1 MADALQPVI
10 VVPGPE
16 ALADTAARWVADTIK
31 ASVAARTRCS
41 LALAGGE
48 TPRACYQALSRPD
61 LSRDIPWSAVD
72 VYWSDERR
80 VPLDN
85 PASNYAMARAALL
98 DQVPI
103 PSSQIHPAPVEDPDG
118 ESAAEQ
124 YALAL
129 DALPRD
135 AVGRPRFDLI
145 LLGLGEDGH
154 TASLFPG
161 DPAITE
167 EQVWVR
173 AVRVSKPPP
182 ERLTFTLP
190 VINAA
195 RAVLFLVQGAAKRSA
210 LQAVRR
216 RDPRV
221 PASLVQP
228 IDGELRFIVD
238 REALVEDPAT
248 V

>member
-1 MADALQPVI
+1 MAEALQPVI
-10 VVPGPE
+10 VVPGPD
-16 ALADTAARWVADTIK
+16 ALAETAARWIADTIQG
-31 ASVAARTRCS
+31 SVATRARCF

-48 TPRACYQALSRPD
+48 TPRACYRVLGGPGFRHEV
-61 LSRDIPWSAVD
+61 PWSAVD

-80 VPLDN
+80 VSLDD
-85 PASNYAMARAALL
+85 PASNYAMARTALL
-98 DQVPI
+98 DHVPI
-103 PSSQIHPAPVEDPDG
+103 PASQIHPAPVDEPDG
-118 ESAAEQ
+118 NLAAEA
-124 YALAL
+124 YAHELAV
-129 DALPRD
+129 LPRD
-135 AVGRPRFDLI
+135 TVGRPRFDLI

-161 DPAITE
+161 DPAVLE
-167 EQVWVR
+167 ERAWVR
-173 AVRVSKPPP
+173 AVRASKPPP
-182 ERLTFTLP
+182 ERLTLTLP
-190 VINAA
+190 VINAG
-195 RAVLFLVQGAAKRSA
+195 RAVLFLVQGAGKRSA

-228 IDGELRFIVD
+228 VEGELRFIVD

>member
-1 MADALQPVI
+1 VAEALQPVI

-16 ALADTAARWVADTIK
+16 ALAETAARWIADTIQ
-31 ASVAARTRCS
+31 ASVATRARCF

-48 TPRACYQALSRPD
+48 TPRACYRVLGGPGFRHD
-61 LSRDIPWSAVD
+61 VPWSAVD

-80 VPLDN
+80 VPLDD

-103 PSSQIHPAPVEDPDG
+103 PASQIHPAPIEPEG
-118 ESAAEQ
+118 ALAAEA
-124 YALAL
+124 YARELAG
-129 DALPRD
+129 LPRD

-161 DPAITE
+161 DPAVLE
-167 EQVWVR
+167 ERAWVR
-173 AVRVSKPPP
+173 AVRASKPPP
-182 ERLTFTLP
+182 ERLTLTLP
-190 VINAA
+190 VINAS
-195 RAVLFLVQGAAKRSA
+195 RAVLFLVQGAGKRSA

-228 IDGELRFIVD
+228 VDGELRFIVD

>member
-1 MADALQPVI
+1 MAEALLPVI

-16 ALADTAARWVADTIK
+16 ALAETAARRIADAIKAAVAD
-31 ASVAARTRCS
+31 RRRCY

-48 TPRACYQALSRPD
+48 TPRACYQALARFAVG
-61 LSRDIPWSAVD
+61 DIPWPSVE

-80 VPLDN
+80 VPLDD

-98 DQVPI
+98 DHVPI
-103 PSSQIHPAPVEDPDG
+103 PAGQIHPAPVDQPDG
-118 ESAAEQ
+118 EAAADA
-124 YALAL
+124 YAGELE
-129 DALPRD
+129 ALPRD
-135 AVGRPRFDLI
+135 AAGRPRFDLI

-161 DPAITE
+161 DPAVSE
-167 EQVWVR
+167 KRRWVR
-173 AVRVSKPPP
+173 AVRAGKPPP
-182 ERLTFTLP
+182 ERLTFTVP

-228 IDGELRFIVD
+228 ADGELLFIVD

>member
-1 MADALQPVI
+1 MAEALQPVI

-16 ALADTAARWVADTIK
+16 AMAETAARWIADTIK
-31 ASVAARTRCS
+31 ASVAARARCF

-48 TPRACYQALSRPD
+48 TPRACYRVLGGPGFRND
-61 LSRDIPWSAVD
+61 VPWSAVEI
-72 VYWSDERR
+72 YWSDERL
-80 VPLDN
+80 VPLDD

-98 DQVPI
+98 DHVPI
-103 PSSQIHPAPVEDPDG
+103 PARQIHPAPVEQPDG
-118 ESAAEQ
+118 ALAAEA
-124 YALAL
+124 YARELG
-129 DALPRD
+129 ALPRD
-135 AVGRPRFDLI
+135 TSDRPRFDLI

-161 DPAITE
+161 DPVLLE
-167 EQVWVR
+167 ERAWVR
-173 AVRVSKPPP
+173 AVRASKPPP
-182 ERLTFTLP
+182 DRLTLTLP
-190 VINAA
+190 LINAS

-228 IDGELRFIVD
+228 VDGELRFIVD